1 MSMILFTLC
10 LNPLI
15 WRLERDLQGIEI
27 VGKAKTAVV
36 AYADELTIF
45 LTDPREIP
53 KLEESLQWYARASGA
68 TLNVRK
74 SKAMALG
81 TWDTS
86 VNVINIPY
94 TPRMTIL
101 GFTYTSSIA
110 KSSQASWDRAT
121 GIIRG
126 MAKESYG
133 TDLCLTQRVRYVQV
147 YFLAKIWH
155 IAQVFPIT

>member
-1 MSMILFTLC
+1 M
-10 LNPLI
+10 
-15 WRLERDLQGIEI
+15 
-27 VGKAKTAVV
+27 
-36 AYADELTIF
+36 
-45 LTDPREIP
+45 
-53 KLEESLQWYARASGA
+53 AS
-68 TLNVRK
+68 R
-74 SKAMALG
+74 